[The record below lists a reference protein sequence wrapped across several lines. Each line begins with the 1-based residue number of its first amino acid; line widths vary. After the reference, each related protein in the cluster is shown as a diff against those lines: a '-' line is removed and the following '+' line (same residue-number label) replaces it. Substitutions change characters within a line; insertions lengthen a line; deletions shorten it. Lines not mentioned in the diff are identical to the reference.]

1 VRVRDAAEASSA
13 ATILN
18 RTAYGQCTDSGVPHV
33 VALPSHWRMLPL
45 KRLCLRSALYGA
57 NEAAETYA
65 DDGVRFLRTTD
76 ITDDGDV
83 TAEGA
88 VYVTDEAAA
97 DYMLQ
102 DGDLLLSRSGT
113 LGRSLCFDSR
123 RDGPCAY
130 AGYLV
135 RFIPGPRLVPRYAFW
150 FTKSLSFTD
159 WLRVSVIQSTI
170 GNVNGQ
176 KYASMQMP
184 APPNEEQRAIA
195 DFLDRETAKIDALVA
210 KKQRL
215 IELLQEKRTAL
226 ISRAVTKGLDPD
238 VPMKDSGIEW
248 LGAIPAEWDAV
259 PLGRIASSLQ
269 TGPFGSQLHSHEYID
284 DGTPVINPSNLR
296 DGRVIPDW
304 RCSVDEE
311 TAGRLNRHRVEAG
324 DIVFGRR
331 GEMGRC
337 GLVRPAEEGWLCGT
351 GCLRVKL
358 QDELAVPAFFV
369 LQLATNR
376 VRDWLLLES
385 VGSTMDNL
393 NTSVVSRIPVAVPP
407 VGTQQHI
414 VSILAAHTAGLDTL
428 ATRVEAA
435 IGCLGE
441 LRSALITAAVTGQ
454 VDVRAAL

>member
-1 VRVRDAAEASSA
+1 MRSV
-13 ATILN
+13 
-18 RTAYGQCTDSGVPHV
+18 SGVQNATSAPAERVIPLKHIARVNVATLDDMTDPDYAFDYVDISSVTPEEGIARRERVTFGTAPSRARRKVAHGDTIASTVRTYLRAVAFVDEPDDLVVSTGFAVLSPCPGVDPRYLYRAVQSKPFVDEV
-33 VALPSHWRMLPL
+33 VAQSTGVSYPAINPS
-45 KRLCLRSALYGA
+45 
-57 NEAAETYA
+57 
-65 DDGVRFLRTTD
+65 D
-76 ITDDGDV
+76 
-83 TAEGA
+83 
-88 VYVTDEAAA
+88 
-97 DYMLQ
+97 
-102 DGDLLLSRSGT
+102 
-113 LGRSLCFDSR
+113 LGR
-123 RDGPCAY
+123 
-130 AGYLV
+130 
-135 RFIPGPRLVPRYAFW
+135 
-150 FTKSLSFTD
+150 
-159 WLRVSVIQSTI
+159 I
-170 GNVNGQ
+170 GVCLPDLG
-176 KYASMQMP
+176 A
-184 APPNEEQRAIA
+184 QRAIA
-195 DFLDRETAKIDALVA
+195 DFLDRETEKIDPLVA

-238 VPMKDSGIEW
+238 VPLKDSGIEW

-407 VGTQQHI
+407 VGTQHHI

>member
-1 VRVRDAAEASSA
+1 MNRLPPTW
-13 ATILN
+13 AT
-18 RTAYGQCTDSGVPHV
+18 A
-33 VALPSHWRMLPL
+33 PL
-45 KRLCLRSALYGA
+45 RCAGPVFGGGTPDTA
-57 NEAAETYA
+57 NEAYW
-65 DDGVRFLRTTD
+65 DGDIPWVSSQDVRGRSIVGTSRSITAAGLTGSSAQMAHAGDLAFVMRSGILRHTLPVGVLAVDAAVNQDIKVLRPTGPWLAPYVAYFVEGLQRELLGEWRSEGTTVESLRLDLMLRTP
-76 ITDDGDV
+76 
-83 TAEGA
+83 
-88 VYVTDEAAA
+88 
-97 DYMLQ
+97 L
-102 DGDLLLSRSGT
+102 
-113 LGRSLCFDSR
+113 
-123 RDGPCAY
+123 P
-130 AGYLV
+130 
-135 RFIPGPRLVPRYAFW
+135 VPLEP
-150 FTKSLSFTD
+150 T
-159 WLRVSVIQSTI
+159 
-170 GNVNGQ
+170 Q
-176 KYASMQMP
+176 K
-184 APPNEEQRAIA
+184 AIV
-195 DFLDRETAKIDALVA
+195 DFLDRETEKIDALVA

-238 VPMKDSGIEW
+238 VPLKDSGIEW

-407 VGTQQHI
+407 VGTQHHI

>member
-1 VRVRDAAEASSA
+1 MQ
-13 ATILN
+13 T
-18 RTAYGQCTDSGVPHV
+18 RTPISCGTQDLRAVAFVDEPDDLVVSTGFAVLSPGAGVDPRYLYRAVQSKPFVDEV
-33 VALPSHWRMLPL
+33 VA
-45 KRLCLRSALYGA
+45 RS
-57 NEAAETYA
+57 T
-65 DDGVRFLRTTD
+65 GVSYPA
-76 ITDDGDV
+76 INPG
-83 TAEGA
+83 E
-88 VYVTDEAAA
+88 
-97 DYMLQ
+97 
-102 DGDLLLSRSGT
+102 
-113 LGRSLCFDSR
+113 LGR
-123 RDGPCAY
+123 
-130 AGYLV
+130 
-135 RFIPGPRLVPRYAFW
+135 
-150 FTKSLSFTD
+150 
-159 WLRVSVIQSTI
+159 I
-170 GNVNGQ
+170 GVQ
-176 KYASMQMP
+176 LPDACT
-184 APPNEEQRAIA
+184 QRAIA
-195 DFLDRETAKIDALVA
+195 DFLDRETERIDALVA
-210 KKQRL
+210 KKQQL

-238 VPMKDSGIEW
+238 VPLKDSGIEW

-407 VGTQQHI
+407 VGTQHHI
-414 VSILAAHTAGLDTL
+414 VSILAAHTAGLVSVQVPL
-428 ATRVEAA
+428 AS
-435 IGCLGE
+435 G
-441 LRSALITAAVTGQ
+441 
-454 VDVRAAL
+454 